1 LAVVTPNV
9 TGNTAL
15 RYLYRYNN
23 KFTDAGMTTL
33 VNSLPTRSASS
44 NGELRVLHNTSE
56 NNVFTSAHAATA
68 AAKNWN
74 PYRYNGTTLGLLI
87 CHPFSFIRFPQV
99 FKVA

>member
-1 LAVVTPNV
+1 MAVVTLYV
-9 TGNTAL
+9 QGCTAL
-15 RYLYRYNN
+15 RYLYCYNN

-33 VNSLPTRSASS
+33 VNSLPNRSASYS
-44 NGELRVLHNTSE
+44 GNLRVLNDTGE